1 MKASIRNK
9 LTRRKRRIERRLR
22 PKKFKER
29 SKPML
34 AAANIQ
40 YDVTERSRGLAAGG
54 IGSIHLL
61 GKRTV
66 TRTVNTSVTVFS
78 C

>member
-1 MKASIRNK
+1 MKASIRKK
-9 LTRRKRRIERRLR
+9 LTRRKCRIERRLR

-40 YDVTERSRGLAAGG
+40 YDVAVPIPAQTLNR
-54 IGSIHLL
+54 H
-61 GKRTV
+61 
-66 TRTVNTSVTVFS
+66 
-78 C
+78 